1 MALAQ
6 ASNVKR
12 LVLLLWALVAFFYFY
27 LSYDYVR
34 VTMNDREFT
43 DYLQHIVQ
51 IAGAERRPDKDI
63 RELLLLKA
71 GQLSLPLR
79 RDQIDVRANL
89 NSLDV
94 AVNYAVDIEVPL
106 IRREFYTK
114 RFEHKV
120 KYQPPR

>member
-6 ASNVKR
+6 PSNVKR

-27 LSYDYVR
+27 LSYDYIR

-43 DYLQHIVQ
+43 EYLQHIVQ
-51 IAGAERRPDKDI
+51 IAGAERRPEKDV
-63 RELLLLKA
+63 RELLLEKA

-79 RDQIDVRANL
+79 RDQIAVRANL
-89 NSLDV
+89 NSFDV

-106 IRREFYTK
+106 IRREIYTK
-114 RFEHKV
+114 KFEHTV
-120 KYQPPR
+120 KYQAPR